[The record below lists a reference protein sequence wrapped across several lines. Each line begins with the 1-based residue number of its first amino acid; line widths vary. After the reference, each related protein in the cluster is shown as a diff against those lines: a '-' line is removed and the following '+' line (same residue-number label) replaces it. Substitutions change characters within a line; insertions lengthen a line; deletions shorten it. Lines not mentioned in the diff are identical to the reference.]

1 MDTMAIEGAV
11 GRRRVEGGRR
21 RRTYSLED
29 KRRLVAESYEPGASV
44 SQVARRHDLNANLL
58 FNWRRQLREPLRAQ
72 APLALIPV
80 ELLRMEESDAP
91 PARASGDSAPPVTGM
106 MEIVL
111 VDGVRLR
118 VDSQVDGAALRRVL
132 AVLQGT
138 V

>member
-1 MDTMAIEGAV
+1 MDTIAVEGDP
-11 GRRRVEGGRR
+11 GGRR
-21 RRTYSLED
+21 VGGVSQRRSYSFDD
-29 KRRLVAESYEPGASV
+29 KRRIVAESYEPGMSV
-44 SQVARRHDLNANLL
+44 SQVARRNDVNANLL
-58 FNWRRQLREPLRAQ
+58 FTWRRQLREPTRAP
-72 APLALIPV
+72 AALIPV
-80 ELLRMEESDAP
+80 ELLRVKESDAP
-91 PARASGDSAPPVTGM
+91 PARASCGSAPPATGM

>member
-1 MDTMAIEGAV
+1 MDTIAIESL
-11 GRRRVEGGRR
+11 GGRGVRQR
-21 RRTYSLED
+21 RSYSLED
-29 KRRLVAESYEPGASV
+29 KRRIVAESYEPGTSV
-44 SQVARRHDLNANLL
+44 SQVARRNDINANLL
-58 FNWRRQLREPLRAQ
+58 FTWRRQLRKPLRTQ
-72 APLALIPV
+72 APAALIPV
-80 ELLRMEESDAP
+80 ELLRVKESDAP
-91 PARASGDSAPPVTGM
+91 PARASGDSAPPATGM

>member
-1 MDTMAIEGAV
+1 MDTIAIESL
-11 GRRRVEGGRR
+11 GGRGVRQR
-21 RRTYSLED
+21 RSYSLED
-29 KRRLVAESYEPGASV
+29 KRRIVAESYEPGTSV
-44 SQVARRHDLNANLL
+44 SQVARRNDINANLL
-58 FNWRRQLREPLRAQ
+58 FTWRRQLHKPLRTQ
-72 APLALIPV
+72 APAALIPV
-80 ELLRMEESDAP
+80 ELLRVKESDAP
-91 PARASGDSAPPVTGM
+91 PARASGDSAPPATGM